1 MSALSSVSQYYG
13 WIVLFVLSFLYLLE
27 NFDRYLISVSVIP
40 YIDYSSYEYSLLV
53 GPVFTVIYAFGGLVF
68 TLSHSDTGN
77 GSLRKVSS
85 GQFIVLFLSTLVF
98 SVAFGLT
105 ALCKNFWQQVLVRLC
120 MGLAQSVI
128 TPFSASIIR
137 GLFPPDQCGTA
148 FSIFNTGVYLA
159 FSMSLSLGE
168 WMYDDYGWKIGYIS
182 FGIIGAAFSF
192 VIPLVSWWSF
202 HSQAFPDATTTHDS
216 YNPLVRGSSSAVSEP
231 HRVTVISI
239 RGVSDEQKVN
249 EKKALDDELDISSS
263 SDMALMQPVSDGG
276 SGSSSSVDS
285 FETVGIQS
293 TGDRKD
299 IAFRES
305 QGSTSESGSRW
316 CSMCSWANVRN
327 TVKLVKRKLYR
338 IVVLHWWENPSIFF
352 LCFAMGLRLGAGYI
366 WSSYTGPFF
375 SDLFVDQEN
384 SIHCSFSYNSATGAA
399 NTAGMCSS
407 SDYPYCVS
415 GTCSALAKYPWHDK
429 VCYSCSSSCLSHET
443 TFV

>member
-53 GPVFTVIYAFGGLVF
+53 GPVFTIIYAFGGLVF

-77 GSLRKVSS
+77 GALRKVSS

-182 FGIIGAAFSF
+182 FGIIAGNVWVSVTQTSALQLQQA
-192 VIPLVSWWSF
+192 LVYSMILC
-202 HSQAFPDATTTHDS
+202 
-216 YNPLVRGSSSAVSEP
+216 YGL
-231 HRVTVISI
+231 
-239 RGVSDEQKVN
+239 
-249 EKKALDDELDISSS
+249 
-263 SDMALMQPVSDGG
+263 
-276 SGSSSSVDS
+276 SGILFICAYVAM
-285 FETVGIQS
+285 I
-293 TGDRKD
+293 
-299 IAFRES
+299 
-305 QGSTSESGSRW
+305 
-316 CSMCSWANVRN
+316 
-327 TVKLVKRKLYR
+327 RKLAR
-338 IVVLHWWENPSIFF
+338 
-352 LCFAMGLRLGAGYI
+352 
-366 WSSYTGPFF
+366 
-375 SDLFVDQEN
+375 
-384 SIHCSFSYNSATGAA
+384 
-399 NTAGMCSS
+399 
-407 SDYPYCVS
+407 
-415 GTCSALAKYPWHDK
+415 
-429 VCYSCSSSCLSHET
+429 
-443 TFV
+443 

>member
-1 MSALSSVSQYYG
+1 MSALSRVSQYYG
-13 WIVLFVLSFLYLLE
+13 WIVLFILSFLYLLE

-53 GPVFTVIYAFGGLVF
+53 GPVFTIIYAFGGLVF

-77 GSLRKVSS
+77 GTLRKVSS
-85 GQFIVLFLSTLVF
+85 AQFMVLFLSTLVF

-168 WMYDDYGWKIGYIS
+168 WLYDDYGWKIGYIS

-202 HSQAFPDATTTHDS
+202 HSQAFPDRGTAAAASATDS
-216 YNPLVRGSSSAVSEP
+216 YNPLVNGSARSLTSVVSEP
-231 HRVTVISI
+231 QRVSVISI
-239 RGVSDEQKVN
+239 RGASDERKPNDGKV
-249 EKKALDDELDISSS
+249 LDDEMDNSSS
-263 SDMALMQPVSDGG
+263 SDMALVQRGSDG
-276 SGSSSSVDS
+276 SSSVDS

-305 QGSTSESGSRW
+305 HGSTSEHSSGW
-316 CSMCSWANVRN
+316 CSMCSWTNVRH

-384 SIHCSFSYNSATGAA
+384 SIHCSYSYNSATAA

-429 VCYSCSSSCLSHET
+429 VC
-443 TFV
+443 

>member
-1 MSALSSVSQYYG
+1 MPALSSISQYYG

-53 GPVFTVIYAFGGLVF
+53 GPVFTIIYAFGGLVF

-77 GSLRKVSS
+77 GTLRKVSS

-202 HSQAFPDATTTHDS
+202 HSQAFPDATPTSDS
-216 YNPLVRGSSSAVSEP
+216 YNPIVRGSSSAVSEP

-239 RGVSDEQKVN
+239 RGVSDEKKVN
-249 EKKALDDELDISSS
+249 DKNTFDDELDISSS
-263 SDMALMQPVSDGG
+263 SDMALMQPVGDGG
-276 SGSSSSVDS
+276 SGSNSSVDS

-305 QGSTSESGSRW
+305 QGSTPDSGSRW
-316 CSMCSWANVRN
+316 FSMCSWAKVRN

-375 SDLFVDQEN
+375 SDLVVDQEN

-429 VCYSCSSSCLSHET
+429 VRV
-443 TFV
+443 FVQ